1 MPRKQITTYDLFKE
15 ASDKLRQRADVVGL
29 DKYVP
34 MPTQERFH
42 TTDTQGRLFSG
53 GNRAGKTVAGVVES
67 VKWLT
72 GNHEVFSKMFTPPV
86 RGRICGVSFDQ
97 SIDLVLVPEVKKWL
111 DTKYLI
117 NGVWEDSYHKATRTL
132 TLANGSTCEFMSYD
146 QDVDKFAGTSRHFT
160 HFDEEPPK
168 AIFTEC
174 LARLIDTDGRW
185 WMTMTPLIEFSWTA
199 DDLYEPIK
207 DGRIPFITLFE
218 AGTRDNVHIQSDAID
233 KLTFIMDEDE
243 RDARTSGSGYAES
256 TLIFPELKNNIID
269 PLQLRD
275 KDGKFDH
282 ANWTGWKFFTALD
295 HGLRNPTA
303 ILFFAVG
310 PDDEIIQFHEYYETE
325 RLVREN
331 AQAYNQVLKDLK
343 IPEIDYMIGD
353 PSTQNRDPITGTSI
367 RQEYGENGVWYMLG
381 NNDVRA
387 GVLRVK
393 SAFESGRL
401 KITSN
406 CTSTI
411 REARTYKWKKPISS
425 KVQARSNLLE
435 EPVKRNDHAMD
446 ALRYAIMSLP
456 KTEKEEA
463 ASLKE
468 TIREL
473 IPFTETASSWNTAH
487 GDFSEENS
495 KHYDEHLGYL
505 E

>member
-1 MPRKQITTYDLFKE
+1 MPRKQINTFDIFKE
-15 ASDKLRQRADVVGL
+15 MSEQLRQRADIVGVRN
-29 DKYVP
+29 YTP
-34 MPTQERFH
+34 MVMQKKFH
-42 TTDTQGRLFSG
+42 ECTTQGRLFSG

-72 GNHEVFSKMFTPPV
+72 GTHEVFSEQFRPPV
-86 RGRICGVSFDQ
+86 RGRVCGVDFDRG
-97 SIDLVLVPEVKKWL
+97 IDLVLIPEFKKWVP
-111 DTKYLI
+111 TEFLI
-117 NGVWEDSYHKATRTL
+117 EGKWERSYHKATRLLTL
-132 TLANGSTCEFMSYD
+132 TNGSTCEFMSYD
-146 QDVDKFAGTSRHFT
+146 QDVDKFAGTSRHFV

-174 LARLIDTDGRW
+174 LARLIDTNGHW

-218 AGTRDNVHIQSDAID
+218 ASTRDNVHIQSDAID

-256 TLIFPELKNNIID
+256 TLIFSELKNNIVPPVGIED
-269 PLQLRD
+269 LQ
-275 KDGKFDH
+275 
-282 ANWTGWKFFTALD
+282 GWKIFTTLD
-295 HGLRNPTA
+295 HGLRNPTC
-303 ILFFAVG
+303 ILFMAVG
-310 PDDEIIQFHEYYETE
+310 PDDDILVFDEYYEKE

-331 AQAYNQVLKDLK
+331 AEAYNRKLKELK
-343 IPEIDYMIGD
+343 ITEVDYMVGD

-367 RQEYGENGVWYMLG
+367 RQEYGEHGVWYMLG

-387 GVLRVK
+387 GLLRVK
-393 SAFESGRL
+393 SAFEDGRL

-406 CTSTI
+406 CVNTI

-425 KVQARSNLLE
+425 KVQARNNLLE

-446 ALRYAIMSLP
+446 ALRYGVMSLP

-463 ASLKE
+463 KDLAEKVKE
-468 TIREL
+468 L
-473 IPFTETASSWNTAH
+473 VPFATTASVFNTARP
-487 GDFSEENS
+487 SEDNH
-495 KHYDEHLGYL
+495 KGYFDEHLGYL